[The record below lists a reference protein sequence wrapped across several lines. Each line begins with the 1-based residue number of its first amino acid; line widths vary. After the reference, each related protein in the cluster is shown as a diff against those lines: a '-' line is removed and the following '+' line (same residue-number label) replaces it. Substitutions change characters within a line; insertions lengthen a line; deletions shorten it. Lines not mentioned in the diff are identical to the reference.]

1 MTNLDSTWQSS
12 VVQLAQ
18 QGNLK
23 AITFWLNRY
32 LVPQGMCAQII
43 PQQPGLLLIRVVCH
57 RIPDGDRLIHFI
69 RQRFFELNS
78 DLIQV
83 LQITAQMVGS
93 PDLLWEQAIPVRFA
107 APQAGQPV
115 QQAGQPAQSSSQPA
129 HQPANPS
136 AVSPPNQSTAQPIAP
151 KIQFAAHPIPRAT
164 PAGVKP
170 ARRKKVRRYKLRA
183 GSPIAKLRVQFYVW
197 SDATLDRLFE
207 LKANTVRATRRSRRW
222 FQARPLEVRALLL
235 GGTAVTAIATVCGVQ
250 VLSQYL
256 GSSSPNQEH
265 GGLWG
270 AMLTAETPKPPI
282 DQAGTV
288 TAALEQVPV
297 IRKAVANP
305 TDPAVT
311 LVFGSNGAIGGAQS
325 LPIFQQADLLMTNLD
340 NALAEG
346 AIGSAA
352 VASPVPIGN
361 PTAATTATKLPIGKT
376 SLSAPDPDQPEIS
389 DSDATSSDAT
399 SLDAASSDSASAK
412 DSASMLVSSA
422 SFLND
427 LAEVADPTEAADLTT
442 PPESRK
448 ATIAELLANGVD
460 VVNLASDAVITSG
473 DLKQTLGSLNQKA
486 IYPIGAGQNQQA
498 ARHPQI
504 FEVKGQ
510 KIALLGYS
518 DSDAHAATAQTAGMN
533 ASLSSRVEADI
544 KAIRSQVDWVMVSY
558 HWNKPLRAYPEDSQL
573 KLSRAAIDSGADLV
587 VGYAPQ
593 NTQGAEIYQGR
604 AIVYSLGDAI
614 EELDHAG
621 TKNTAV
627 LKVTLRDKQMQLEL
641 LPVQVAQNQST
652 VLEGEAAEGEAATR
666 INSYL
671 QQASSLFDHPFRSPV
686 SLDAHLRLSLPVAPD
701 SQLPTEPFLSYPNQK
716 AQPTISQP

>member
-1 MTNLDSTWQSS
+1 MTNLDSAWQAS

-32 LVPQGMCAQII
+32 LVPQGMCAQLI

-57 RIPDGDRLIHFI
+57 RLPDGDRLIHFV
-69 RQRFFELNS
+69 RQRFIELNS

-83 LQITAQMVGS
+83 LRITAQMVGS

-107 APQAGQPV
+107 PQATQPVSQSPRPVPQPAKQPAPPPNPPANRPAAPQ
-115 QQAGQPAQSSSQPA
+115 
-129 HQPANPS
+129 
-136 AVSPPNQSTAQPIAP
+136 
-151 KIQFAAHPIPRAT
+151 IQFASRPLPRST
-164 PAGVKP
+164 PAAGSP
-170 ARRKKVRRYKLRA
+170 IQRKKVRRYKLRA

-222 FQARPLEVRALLL
+222 FNARPLEVRALLL
-235 GGTAVTAIATVCGVQ
+235 GGSAVTAIATVCGIQ

-256 GSSSPNQEH
+256 GSNPGQGN
-265 GGLWG
+265 GGLWS

-282 DQAGTV
+282 DQAGTI

-305 TDPAVT
+305 TDPAIT

-325 LPIFQQADLLMTNLD
+325 VPTFQQADLLITNLD
-340 NALAEG
+340 NAPADNLSLPKG
-346 AIGSAA
+346 AIVPSPSA
-352 VASPVPIGN
+352 VASPTSVPKQ
-361 PTAATTATKLPIGKT
+361 AIGKT
-376 SLSAPDPDQPEIS
+376 SLPPAEPA
-389 DSDATSSDAT
+389 SDASPAAT
-399 SLDAASSDSASAK
+399 DRASAT

-422 SFLND
+422 SFLSSP
-427 LAEVADPTEAADLTT
+427 ADPTEAADLTV

-448 ATIAELLANGVD
+448 ATIAELLADGVD
-460 VVNLASDAVITSG
+460 VVNAASNSLTASG
-473 DLKQTLGSLNQKA
+473 KLEPTLDSLSQKA
-486 IYPIGAGQNQQA
+486 IYPVGAGQTPQA

-518 DSDAHAATAQTAGMN
+518 DADVQAAAQTPSGN
-533 ASLSSRVEADI
+533 ASLSSQVEADI
-544 KAIRSQVDWVMVSY
+544 KAIRSQVNWVIVSY
-558 HWNKPLRAYPEDSQL
+558 HWNKALRAYPADSQL
-573 KLSRAAIDSGADLV
+573 SLSRSAIDHGADLV

-593 NTQGAEIYQGR
+593 LTQGAEIYQGR

-614 EELDHAG
+614 EEIDSAG
-621 TKNTAV
+621 IKNTAV
-627 LKVTLRDKQMQLEL
+627 LKVTLLNKQMQLDL
-641 LPVQVAQNQST
+641 LPVQVQQNQPEL
-652 VLEGEAAEGEAATR
+652 VEGEAATR

-671 QQASSLFDHPFRSPV
+671 KQASSLFDHPLQSPV
-686 SLDAHLRLSLPVAPD
+686 ALDSQLHLSLPVAPD
-701 SQLPTEPFLSYPNQK
+701 SQLPTEPFLSDPK
-716 AQPTISQP
+716 PDSSPSPR

>member
-57 RIPDGDRLIHFI
+57 RVPDGDRLVHFI

-93 PDLLWEQAIPVRFA
+93 PDLLWEQAVPVRFA
-107 APQAGQPV
+107 APQASQPV
-115 QQAGQPAQSSSQPA
+115 QQAGQPVQQASR
-129 HQPANPS
+129 QPANPS
-136 AVSPPNQSTAQPIAP
+136 VVTSPNQSATRPIAP
-151 KIQFAAHPIPRAT
+151 QIQFAAHPIPRAT

-207 LKANTVRATRRSRRW
+207 LKANTVRATRRSQRW

-305 TDPAVT
+305 ADPAVT

-340 NALAEG
+340 NALADG

-352 VASPVPIGN
+352 ATSPT
-361 PTAATTATKLPIGKT
+361 PTGSLATTATKLAIGKT
-376 SLSAPDPDQPEIS
+376 SLPSPEPTAS
-389 DSDATSSDAT
+389 GSP
-399 SLDAASSDSASAK
+399 AASSASAK

-422 SFLND
+422 GFLSNP
-427 LAEVADPTEAADLTT
+427 AAADPTEAADPTT

-460 VVNLASDAVITSG
+460 VVNLASDAVIANG
-473 DLKQTLGSLNQKA
+473 NLEQTLGALSQKA
-486 IYPIGAGQNQQA
+486 IYPVGAGQNQQV

-533 ASLSSRVEADI
+533 TSLSSRVEADI

-573 KLSRAAIDSGADLV
+573 KLSRAAIDAGADLV

-614 EELDHAG
+614 EELDQAG

-716 AQPTISQP
+716 AQPTVSQQ